1 MKAVENELNKSI
13 KRHLESGK
21 YNLIS
26 KTEKTKSIT
35 ASLRVAV
42 GQCRRV
48 KKLASSEKWGER
60 KNSGKREEDSM

>member
-26 KTEKTKSIT
+26 KPRKQSQIW
-35 ASLRVAV
+35 
-42 GQCRRV
+42 
-48 KKLASSEKWGER
+48 LAYEWLSVSADE
-60 KNSGKREEDSM
+60 

>member
-26 KTEKTKSIT
+26 KTEKTKSNM
-35 ASLRVAV
+35 AAYEWLSVSAD
-42 GQCRRV
+42 
-48 KKLASSEKWGER
+48 E
-60 KNSGKREEDSM
+60 